1 MAGNVA
7 EWCETAYDES
17 MYEFSHDLNPDY
29 RYNAMDWDPP
39 SMKRK
44 VLRGGSWKDI
54 GYYLRNATRSYEYQD
69 TAKSY
74 IGYRNVMT
82 HLGRGGRDFTKEGG
96 EEIRSDIQLR

>member
-1 MAGNVA
+1 MIAFVPTWTLFTSNSNEMYDYGNTTLVSDR
-7 EWCETAYDES
+7 TRVY
-17 MYEFSHDLNPDY
+17 
-29 RYNAMDWDPP
+29 
-39 SMKRK
+39 K
-44 VLRGGSWKDI
+44 GGSWKDI
-54 GYYLRNATRSYEYQD
+54 GYYLRNSTRTFEYQD